1 MFKDERSEG
10 SYWGGG
16 WGLVGQGTIVS
27 PHLQN
32 SDMRWAIGTGVLV
45 VHAKE
50 VVGGEG
56 VVVGGWRGDTDSG
69 VTAGPR

>member
-1 MFKDERSEG
+1 MV
-10 SYWGGG
+10 
-16 WGLVGQGTIVS
+16 GLGLGTVQS
-27 PHLQN
+27 PHLQS

-56 VVVGGWRGDTDSG
+56 VVAGGWRGDTDSG